1 MSVSMSF
8 SNFTALFALS
18 PVWKPRTW
26 FSSSEKKKPS
36 LQKNNTVVVKS
47 SSKSS
52 KWIQKG
58 LFKNKSKKTTAVS
71 ATTDEVVQDQNQD
84 GSAPMTPPPPASPPS
99 GLMPRSVVSASPTTT
114 TSTTNNQ
121 NLDQDEQPGSAAPP
135 CFSLRN
141 FILRSRKKS
150 SRKVRFAENQYFD
163 DSTTSPV
170 DKTRKYS
177 TKMLKKAWEKASKEL
192 DFRWVVNVT
201 QRECFT
207 THKGECDETLERI
220 FHVPYALS
228 QDVVD
233 FIVPWPSYV
242 RKTEAKLNASD
253 APHDLALKTIVMR
266 NLGRWSPTDV
276 VHRINCYKDLEYLVE
291 RYWVWIGECT
301 CIDDDLTATALALK
315 IYGAEKNAVVDK
327 LSRHCISIH
336 ANMDF
341 WNQNAG
347 LRTLLRA
354 VDLDEEYHRVTPVK
368 KIKSWKTDDV
378 ARCRLNIERI
388 R

>member
-1 MSVSMSF
+1 
-8 SNFTALFALS
+8 
-18 PVWKPRTW
+18 
-26 FSSSEKKKPS
+26 
-36 LQKNNTVVVKS
+36 
-47 SSKSS
+47 
-52 KWIQKG
+52 
-58 LFKNKSKKTTAVS
+58 
-71 ATTDEVVQDQNQD
+71 
-84 GSAPMTPPPPASPPS
+84 
-99 GLMPRSVVSASPTTT
+99 MPRSVVSASPTTT

-378 ARCRLNIERI
+378 ARCRLNLERI

>member
-1 MSVSMSF
+1 MSF

-36 LQKNNTVVVKS
+36 LQKNKTVVVKS

-84 GSAPMTPPPPASPPS
+84 GSAPVTPPPPASPPS
-99 GLMPRSVVSASPTTT
+99 GLMPRSMVSASPTTT

-121 NLDQDEQPGSAAPP
+121 NLDQDEQPGSAVPP

-242 RKTEAKLNASD
+242 RNTEAKLNASD
-253 APHDLALKTIVMR
+253 APHDLALKTIIMR

-276 VHRINCYKDLEYLVE
+276 IHRINCYKDLEYLVE

-301 CIDDDLTATALALK
+301 CIDDDLTAAALALK

-347 LRTLLRA
+347 LRMLLRA

-378 ARCRLNIERI
+378 ARCRLNFE
-388 R
+388 

>member
-1 MSVSMSF
+1 MSF